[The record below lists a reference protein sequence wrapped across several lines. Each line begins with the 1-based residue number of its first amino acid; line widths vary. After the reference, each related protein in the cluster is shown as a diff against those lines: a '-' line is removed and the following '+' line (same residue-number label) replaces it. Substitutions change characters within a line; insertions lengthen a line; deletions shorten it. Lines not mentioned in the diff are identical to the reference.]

1 MNVVGIIEYLLE
13 YNRYMSLVGI
23 TAVISIAFLF
33 SNNRKKINLRL
44 IGIALLMQCS
54 LALFILHSV
63 PGQCMFGSLACGF
76 QALYSFAESGAQFVF
91 GNLTQASGPWGFIF
105 ALKVVPIIIFFGAL
119 LSLLYHCGVVQL
131 FVRFLAFVIRPL
143 LGTSG
148 AETLSVTANS
158 VLGQTEAPLLIKNYL
173 PGMTSS
179 ELFVVMV
186 SGMAHLSGAI
196 LAVYGSMGIPIVH
209 LLSSSVMA
217 IPGSFLIA
225 KMLVPETDIP
235 ETMSGSLNVG
245 TRETTNILDAIFR
258 GTVDGMK
265 LAVNILAMLIA
276 FISLIALADYILAAT
291 TGLFLPQGLTL
302 NIILG
307 KLFYGVAWLIGI
319 PLQDCSVAGSLLG
332 QKFVINEFV
341 AYTGLAQAHVL
352 DRTHVLMT
360 YALAGFANFSSIGI
374 QIGGIGAICPSK
386 QQSLTKLGM
395 RALLGGT
402 LANLLNAALVGLF
415 I

>member
-1 MNVVGIIEYLLE
+1 MNVVGIIDYLLE

-23 TAVISIAFLF
+23 TAVVAVAFLC

-44 IGIALLMQCS
+44 IGIALAMQCG

-63 PGQCMFGSLACGF
+63 PGQIMFQSLAHGF
-76 QALYSFAESGAQFVF
+76 EALYGFAESGARFVF
-91 GNLTQASGPWGFIF
+91 GNLIQANGPWGFVF

-119 LSLLYHCGVVQL
+119 LSLLYHCGIVQL

-173 PGMTSS
+173 PGMTTS

-225 KMLVPETDIP
+225 KMLVPETAIP

-245 TRETTNILDAIFR
+245 TRETTNVLDALFK
-258 GTVDGMK
+258 GTVDGVK
-265 LAVNILAMLIA
+265 LAVNIIAMLIA

-291 TGLFLPQGLTL
+291 TGLFMTEGLTL
-302 NIILG
+302 TIILG
-307 KLFYGVAWLIGI
+307 KIFYGVAWLIGI
-319 PLQDCSVAGSLLG
+319 PLQDCSIAGSLLG

-341 AYTGLAQAHVL
+341 AYSGLAQAHVL

>member
-1 MNVVGIIEYLLE
+1 MVGIIDYLLE
-13 YNRYMSLVGI
+13 YNRYMSMVGVA
-23 TAVISIAFLF
+23 AVIAIAFLC

-44 IGIALLMQCS
+44 IGIALAMQS
-54 LALFILHSV
+54 GLALFILHSI
-63 PGQCMFGSLACGF
+63 PGQIMFRSLAQGF
-76 QALYSFAESGAQFVF
+76 EALYGFAESGARFVF
-91 GNLTQASGPWGFIF
+91 GNLTLATGPWGFIF
-105 ALKVVPIIIFFGAL
+105 AIKVVPIIIFFGAL

-131 FVRFLAFVIRPL
+131 FVRVLAFVIRPL

-217 IPGSFLIA
+217 IPGSFLVA
-225 KMLVPETDIP
+225 KMLVPETDTP
-235 ETMSGSLNVG
+235 ETMSGSLKSG
-245 TRETTNILDAIFR
+245 TRETSNILDALFK
-258 GTVDGMK
+258 GTIDGVK
-265 LAVNILAMLIA
+265 LAVNIVAMLIA

-291 TGLFLPQGLTL
+291 TGLFLAEGLTL
-302 NIILG
+302 NVILG
-307 KLFYGVAWLIGI
+307 KLFYGVAWLIGV

-386 QQSLTKLGM
+386 QQLLTKLGM